1 MPQSLARVTIHIV
14 FSTKNREA
22 YLRNSKLREDLY
34 AYMATILRD
43 NVDSP
48 ALLINGVEDHIHG
61 LVSLS
66 RKFSIMKVIQ
76 EAKTETSKWLKRQSP
91 KLGGFAWQSGY
102 GVFSVS
108 ESNIPRVRAY
118 IEAQEAH
125 HQKMTFQ
132 DEFAEL
138 CRRHHINIDERYVW
152 D

>member
-1 MPQSLARVTIHIV
+1 M
-14 FSTKNREA
+14 
-22 YLRNSKLREDLY
+22 RNLKLREDLY

-91 KLGGFAWQSGY
+91 KLGSFAWQSGY

-132 DEFAEL
+132 DEFGEL
-138 CRRHHINIDERYVW
+138 CRRHHIEIDERYVW